1 MYDSLE
7 SFEESEFRMS
17 DSELISFYK
26 KFTRNELNILNN
38 ILHWVPDTDVKNE
51 LNILQK
57 VLEHENLKEGRDYL
71 SINLSKKRT
80 VLTDKELKTL
90 YIVADEAHMFI
101 NFAYEIKTTDDDPA
115 EIYMRITE
123 KIAQDVAEEIENRMP
138 VVEKTA
144 NKTKKKIK

>member
-57 VLEHENLKEGRDYL
+57 VLE
-71 SINLSKKRT
+71 
-80 VLTDKELKTL
+80 L
-90 YIVADEAHMFI
+90 Y
-101 NFAYEIKTTDDDPA
+101 
-115 EIYMRITE
+115 
-123 KIAQDVAEEIENRMP
+123 
-138 VVEKTA
+138 
-144 NKTKKKIK
+144 